1 MKTLIPGLALGL
13 YTHRIRKYL
22 GAYAAVMG
30 GVDAIAFT
38 GGVGEHSALV
48 TTGILDSAGLV
59 RLAALL
65 ERRLRIRIPDGDINA
80 ENFDT
85 IRRIQTYVKHR
96 APG

>member
-1 MKTLIPGLALGL
+1 MGADDRELAAMILGFLRNELALDVAEL
-13 YTHRIRKYL
+13 
-22 GAYAAVMG
+22 
-30 GVDAIAFT
+30 
-38 GGVGEHSALV
+38 GEHSALV

-65 ERRLRIRIPDGDINA
+65 ERRLRIRIPDRDINA